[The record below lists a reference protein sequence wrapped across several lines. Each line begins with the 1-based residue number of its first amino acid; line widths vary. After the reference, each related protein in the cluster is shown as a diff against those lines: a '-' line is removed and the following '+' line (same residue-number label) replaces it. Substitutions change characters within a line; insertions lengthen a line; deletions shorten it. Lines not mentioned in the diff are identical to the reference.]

1 MPYNIKIQNFDGVP
15 LAGTL
20 YLFDSAGNE
29 IGSAGISAGGS
40 TLDDSEITG
49 ATHFRV
55 TAPGYS
61 WYGTSQLYDTNTFT
75 LSKEVKT
82 YTVAYIIGG
91 LVAGYLLSKMIN
103 FK

>member
-1 MPYNIKIQNFDGVP
+1 MPYNIKIQTFDGVP

-20 YLFDSAGNE
+20 YMFDSAGDE

-40 TLDDSEITG
+40 TLDESEIEG

-75 LSKEVKT
+75 LSKEVQT
-82 YTVAYIIGG
+82 HTVAYIVGA
-91 LVAGYLLSKMIN
+91 LVAGYVLTKML
-103 FK
+103 KL